1 MESQKEITIYD
12 IAKKLKLSASTV
24 SRALKDHPAINKK
37 TKKKIFDTAEQM
49 GYRSNLFARNLRQQ
63 KTMTI
68 GVMVHELNSGFM
80 TSLLSGVEKVANE
93 SGYGVIITDSSDN
106 VEKEIVGAR
115 NLFDR
120 RVDGVITLP
129 ASDSQ
134 NLDHFNAFVEK
145 SIPVVLIDSL
155 EQHAGITSIVIDNR
169 MCGYMA
175 AKHLIEQ
182 GCRRIAHITSSLK
195 RPVNALRYKGFRD
208 ALAEHKIPFNERLLV
223 VAPVTEENSIE
234 AAQKIMQMKPL
245 PDGIFINNDFA
256 AAVCIR
262 TFIENKVKV
271 PQDIA
276 VVGFNNDAIGTFIR
290 PALTTINYPGKE
302 MGAAAARTLVNHL
315 NGVGTIEQTSN
326 VTLRSELIVR
336 QSSLKKR

>member
-12 IAKKLKLSASTV
+12 IAKKLKISASTV

-80 TSLLSGVEKVANE
+80 TALLSGIEKVANE
-93 SGYGVIITDSSDN
+93 AGYGVIITDSSGN
-106 VEKEIVGAR
+106 VDKEVANAR

-120 RVDGVITLP
+120 RVDGLITLL
-129 ASDSQ
+129 SSGSKD
-134 NLDHFNAFVEK
+134 LDHFNAFIEK
-145 SIPVVLIDSL
+145 SIPIVLIDSL

-169 MCGYMA
+169 MCGYIA

-182 GCRRIAHITSSLK
+182 GCRRIAHITSGVK
-195 RPVNALRYKGFRD
+195 RSVNALRYKGFRD
-208 ALAEHKIPFNERLLV
+208 ALAEHKIAFNERMV
-223 VAPVTEENSIE
+223 VTAPVTEEDSIE
-234 AAQKIMQMKPL
+234 AARKIMQMKPL
-245 PDGIFINNDFA
+245 PDGVFINNDFT

-262 TFIENKVKV
+262 TFLENKVKV

-290 PALTTINYPGKE
+290 PSLTTINYPGKE
-302 MGAAAARTLVNHL
+302 MGAAAARTLINQL
-315 NGVGTIEQTSN
+315 NGVGTIEQASN
-326 VTLRSELIVR
+326 LTLRTELVVR
-336 QSSLKKR
+336 QSSVKKR

>member
-80 TSLLSGVEKVANE
+80 TSLLSGIEKVANE
-93 SGYGVIITDSSDN
+93 AGYGVIITDSSDSL
-106 VEKEIVGAR
+106 EKEVVCAR

-120 RVDGVITLP
+120 RVDGVITLLS
-129 ASDSQ
+129 SDSK
-134 NLDHFNAFVEK
+134 NLDHFNAFVDK
-145 SIPVVLIDSL
+145 SIPIVLIDSL
-155 EQHAGITSIVIDNR
+155 EQQVGITSITIDNR

-182 GCRRIAHITSSLK
+182 GCRRIVHVTSGIK
-195 RPVNALRYKGFRD
+195 RPVNTLRYKGFRD
-208 ALAEHKIPFNERLLV
+208 ALAEHKIAFNERMLLV
-223 VAPVTEENSIE
+223 SPVTEEDSME
-234 AAQKIMQMKPL
+234 AAKKIIQMKPM

-262 TFIENKVKV
+262 TFMENKIKV

-276 VVGFNNDAIGTFIR
+276 VVGFNNDPIGTFIR

-302 MGAAAARTLVNHL
+302 MGAAAARTLINHL
-315 NGVGTIEQTSN
+315 NGVGSLEQTSN
-326 VTLRSELIVR
+326 VTLRSELVVR

>member
-24 SRALKDHPAINKK
+24 SRALKDHPAINKR
-37 TKKKIFDTAEQM
+37 TKKKIYDMAEQM

-80 TSLLSGVEKVANE
+80 TSLLSGIEKVANE
-93 SGYGVIITDSSDN
+93 GGYGVIITDSSDN
-106 VEKEIVGAR
+106 VEKEIANTR

-120 RVDGVITLP
+120 RVDGIISLLS
-129 ASDSQ
+129 SDSK

-145 SIPVVLIDSL
+145 SIPVVLIDSMQ
-155 EQHAGITSIVIDNR
+155 QHTGVISIVIDNR
-169 MCGYMA
+169 LCGYMA
-175 AKHLIEQ
+175 ASHLIEQ

-195 RPVNALRYKGFRD
+195 RSVNALRYKGFRD
-208 ALAEHKIPFNERLLV
+208 ALAESKIAFNERLVV
-223 VAPVTEENSIE
+223 VAPATEEDSIE
-234 AAQKIMQMKPL
+234 AARKIMQMKPL
-245 PDGIFINNDFA
+245 PDGVFINNDFA

-262 TFIENKVKV
+262 TFLENKVKV

-290 PALTTINYPGKE
+290 PALTTIDYPGKE
-302 MGAAAARTLVNHL
+302 MGAAAARTLINHL
-315 NGVGTIEQTSN
+315 NGLGSIDQTSN
-326 VTLRSELIVR
+326 VTLRSELVVR

>member
-24 SRALKDHPAINKK
+24 SRALSDHPAINKK
-37 TKKKIFDTAEQM
+37 TKKKIFDAAEQM

-63 KTMTI
+63 RTMTI
-68 GVMVHELNSGFM
+68 GVMVHELNSSFI
-80 TSLLSGVEKVANE
+80 TSLVSGIEKVANE
-93 SGYGVIITDSSDN
+93 AGYGVIITDSADN
-106 VEKEIVGAR
+106 VEKEAANAR

-120 RVDGVITLP
+120 RVDGIITLL
-129 ASDSQ
+129 ASDSKDL
-134 NLDHFNAFVEK
+134 NHFNAFIEK
-145 SIPVVLIDSL
+145 TIPIVLIDSP
-155 EQHAGITSIVIDNR
+155 EQHDGIISIVIDNR

-175 AKHLIEQ
+175 ARHLIEQ
-182 GCRRIAHITSSLK
+182 GCRRIAHITPGLK

-208 ALAEHKIPFNERLLV
+208 ALAENKIAFNERLVV
-223 VAPVTEENSIE
+223 VAPATEDDSIE
-234 AAQKIMQMKPL
+234 AAKKILQMKPL
-245 PDGIFINNDFA
+245 PDGVFINNDFT

-262 TFIENKVKV
+262 TFLENKIKV

-276 VVGFNNDAIGTFIR
+276 VVGFNNDTIGTFIR
-290 PALTTINYPGKE
+290 PALSTINYPGKE
-302 MGAAAARTLVNHL
+302 MGAAAARTLIDHL
-315 NGVGTIEQTSN
+315 NGVGAIAQMSN